1 MNGREERDI
10 VTERKIQEL
19 ISGKPAFI
27 AEYYVWIEGRASLTK
42 LRYINYLLDFLHF
55 YECSEGIVI
64 AGWKDFQAIDSANL
78 SRYFNYISYTRDSQG
93 QPIKK
98 CQASIVG
105 TKLSAMKTFFDHPQF
120 GGMKNPIELL
130 GRRPKIR
137 LKEDITVLDKAEIQK
152 IWKNID
158 RKDGRYRNY
167 EQWRLRD
174 KLLFLLP
181 LSFGIRISA
190 LQWINVE
197 DIDIKNKT
205 LSVVEKENKYR
216 IFQIS
221 DDVLKILTQW
231 LKIRKSIC
239 AEFGET
245 NALFICVYGGKTKRI
260 SDKGINKIIERHTW
274 NIDKHITAHKL
285 RSSFATNLYNEIG
298 DIYVVS
304 ELLGHES
311 PETTKRYAKI
321 SEKRKVDA
329 LEKIS
334 SFNLID
340 IK

>member
-1 MNGREERDI
+1 MNGREERDLI
-10 VTERKIQEL
+10 AEKKIQEL

-27 AEYYVWIEGRASLTK
+27 TEYYVWLEGRASLTK

-55 YECSEGIVI
+55 YEQNEGVTIT
-64 AGWKDFQAIDSANL
+64 GWKDFQVVDSANL

-105 TKLSAMKTFFDHPQF
+105 TKLSAMKTFFSHPKF
-120 GGMKNPIELL
+120 EGRKNPIELL

-137 LKEDITVLDKAEIQK
+137 LKEDITVLDKEEIQK
-152 IWKNID
+152 IWNNID

-197 DIDIKNKT
+197 DIDINNKT

-216 IFQIS
+216 VFRIS
-221 DDVLKILTQW
+221 DDVFKVLTKWMRQ
-231 LKIRKSIC
+231 RRSIC
-239 AEFGET
+239 AEIGET
-245 NALFICVYGGKTKRI
+245 NALFICVYGGKAKRLT
-260 SDKGINKIIERHTW
+260 DKGINKIIEKHTW

-311 PETTKRYAKI
+311 PETTKRYARV
-321 SEKRKVDA
+321 SEKRKEEA

-334 SFNLID
+334 KFNLID
-340 IK
+340 TG